1 MLHNCHSERSEES
14 PAPGVAPAPDAGIF
28 FPRMRDQDD
37 TTTPDDRSVR
47 AFTLV
52 EVAMA
57 VLVLALALTTS
68 LAAMQSAF
76 LQFDT
81 ARNLEV
87 AANILQC
94 EMEKER
100 LFTWAEASD
109 ATYVPVLD
117 PGFAGDPAIA
127 GRFTLSR
134 TVAVVAGHSGQMVQI
149 TLTVRWRG
157 YDGRTLTRSY
167 TTYYTQGGL
176 YVHLYNV

>member
-1 MLHNCHSERSEES
+1 MRTVIPRTVRS
-14 PAPGVAPAPDAGIF
+14 PGAVVIH
-28 FPRMRDQDD
+28 
-37 TTTPDDRSVR
+37 

-68 LAAMQSAF
+68 LSAMQSAF

-81 ARNLEV
+81 ARNLEI

-109 ATYVPVLD
+109 STYVPVID
-117 PGFAGDPAIA
+117 PSFARNTAIA

-134 TVAVVAGHSGQMVQI
+134 AVAVVAAHGGQMVQM
-149 TLTVRWRG
+149 TLTVSWRG